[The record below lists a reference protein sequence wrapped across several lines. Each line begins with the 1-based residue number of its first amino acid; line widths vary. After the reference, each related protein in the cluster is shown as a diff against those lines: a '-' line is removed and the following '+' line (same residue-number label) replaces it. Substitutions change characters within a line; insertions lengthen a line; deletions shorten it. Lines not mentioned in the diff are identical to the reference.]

1 MTEPPSP
8 PPASGRVQIHLP
20 ANLEP
25 IYANFALITNSPSEL
40 VIDLAQI
47 LPQVPQ
53 ARVRARVILTP
64 LNAKLLHR
72 ALGDHLARFETQ
84 FGEIRV
90 PETPSLADH
99 LFRPPP
105 GTPEAPE
112 PPVTPAP
119 GEES

>member
-1 MTEPPSP
+1 MSEPPSP
-8 PPASGRVQIHLP
+8 PPAPPAGPRVQVQLP

-25 IYANFALITNSPSEL
+25 VYANFALITNSPSEF

-64 LNAKLLHR
+64 LNAKLLNR
-72 ALGDHLARFETQ
+72 ALTEHLARFETQ

-90 PETPSLADH
+90 PEVPSLADS

-105 GTPEAPE
+105 ETPPS
-112 PPVTPAP
+112 PAP
-119 GEES
+119 GE

>member
-1 MTEPPSP
+1 MSEPPST
-8 PPASGRVQIHLP
+8 PPAGGRVQIQLP

-25 IYANFALITNSPSEL
+25 IYANFALITNSPSEV

-64 LNAKLLHR
+64 LNAKLLNR
-72 ALGDHLARFETQ
+72 ALGEHLGRFEAQ

-90 PETPSLADH
+90 PDTPSLAEH

-105 GTPEAPE
+105 PAPPAE
-112 PPVTPAP
+112 PSP